1 METTMGITG
10 ATGSTMGTMETT
22 GIMARGTESTGDI
35 TAANILS
42 IDLLRRL
49 HSGIARDRRLD
60 L

>member
-49 HSGIARDRRLD
+49 H
-60 L
+60 